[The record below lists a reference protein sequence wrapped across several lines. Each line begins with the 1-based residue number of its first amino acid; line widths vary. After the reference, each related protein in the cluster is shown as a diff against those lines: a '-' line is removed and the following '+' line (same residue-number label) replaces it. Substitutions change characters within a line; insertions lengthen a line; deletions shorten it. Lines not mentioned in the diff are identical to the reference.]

1 MEDYFSFLKVKENI
15 MLLLDGL
22 TFGAGLFALW
32 LFYRRN
38 RSFEKQVD
46 TGQKQAETAEKNL
59 FNDRLS
65 RGIEALGRRCSRRV
79 CRQRRRGV
87 YPARAGSHIHR
98 IDTARA

>member
-38 RSFEKQVD
+38 RRFQSRLWRA
-46 TGQKQAETAEKNL
+46 QKQRT
-59 FNDRLS
+59 S
-65 RGIEALGRRCSRRV
+65 
-79 CRQRRRGV
+79 
-87 YPARAGSHIHR
+87 
-98 IDTARA
+98 